1 MSKIIY
7 KFAKH
12 THVSVAYIV
21 VVKTDW
27 NIYECNEDQTLLK
40 KKLTINSFRWIFS
53 IIIHTHWTILKAKS
67 YFVGASSTTNVMSLY
82 NISTVNGHSLCV
94 ANFFVLV

>member
-40 KKLTINSFRWIFS
+40 KNSP
-53 IIIHTHWTILKAKS
+53 LMA
-67 YFVGASSTTNVMSLY
+67 FVESFPLSSTHIGQFSQQSL
-82 NISTVNGHSLCV
+82 ILSVPLLLQMLCPSTVSLQSTATLCV
-94 ANFFVLV
+94 LPTSLF